1 MAETWGETG
10 VGKIFQHKLSK
21 STKEHIKREIESDN
35 KQAKYGYEE
44 LFSALEIAVA
54 QFKSQK
60 DLAERSSPS
69 ATRSNLEN
77 ALNAALK
84 LNDALNDLDGN
95 ARLLL
100 GKYKGIL
107 ELQGTHLS
115 AIIADLNQ
123 ARLDANKY
131 PSRGRLPDSRR
142 IILALQ
148 LDHIFSAHLDCPLRT
163 TKVSS
168 FSNLFT
174 LVYQEATGKSEV
186 KDVSELLREANKWER
201 IEHPGGG
208 IEFCP
213 KKTN

>member
-123 ARLDANKY
+123 ARLDA
-131 PSRGRLPDSRR
+131 
-142 IILALQ
+142 
-148 LDHIFSAHLDCPLRT
+148 
-163 TKVSS
+163 
-168 FSNLFT
+168 
-174 LVYQEATGKSEV
+174 
-186 KDVSELLREANKWER
+186 
-201 IEHPGGG
+201 
-208 IEFCP
+208 
-213 KKTN
+213 